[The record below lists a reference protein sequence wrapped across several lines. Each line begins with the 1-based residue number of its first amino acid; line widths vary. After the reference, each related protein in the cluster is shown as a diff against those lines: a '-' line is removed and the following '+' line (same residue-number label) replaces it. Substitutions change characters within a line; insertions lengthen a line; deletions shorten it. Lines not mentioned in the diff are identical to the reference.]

1 MNSFV
6 HKMILSFLAL
16 IVMTVA
22 FVIGYYGYSYYSLPV
37 EDRFFHDM
45 YQTLKPSGF
54 WGHGFGVFGALFI
67 LVGLFSYMARKRLK
81 IFSRLGLL
89 KHWLEFHIFM
99 YTMGPVLVLYHTSF
113 KFGGIVAICFWSM
126 FLVVL
131 SGVIGRFLYLRIPR
145 TIEGRELSLQE
156 VKELSNDLDEELKNK
171 YDISDSLIFSSFN
184 NRKRILREKGLSKDE
199 YKKVRN
205 IIRSELFLTR
215 RIKNLEKMQNLF
227 KYWHVVHLPFALI
240 MLITLVIHVAVVIL
254 FGYKWIF

>member
-1 MNSFV
+1 M
-6 HKMILSFLAL
+6 AL
-16 IVMTVA
+16 IVLIIA
-22 FVIGYYGYSYYSLPV
+22 FVIGFYGYSYYRLPV
-37 EDRFFHDM
+37 EERYFHDM
-45 YQTLKPSGF
+45 YQMLKPSGF
-54 WGHGFGVFGALFI
+54 WGHGFGVIGTSFI
-67 LVGLFSYMARKRLK
+67 LIGLFSYMARKRLK
-81 IFSRLGLL
+81 IFSRWGLL

-99 YTMGPVLVLYHTSF
+99 CVMGPVLVLYHTSF
-113 KFGGIVAICFWSM
+113 KFGGVVAICFWSM

-156 VKELSNDLDEELKNK
+156 VKELSNDLDAELKNK
-171 YDISDSLIFSSFN
+171 YELSESLILLSFK
-184 NRKRILREKGLSKDE
+184 NRKRILQDKGLSKDE
-199 YKKVRN
+199 YKKVRT

-240 MLITLVIHVAVVIL
+240 MLITLVVHVAVVIV

>member
-6 HKMILSFLAL
+6 HKMILFFLTM
-16 IVMTVA
+16 IVVTIA
-22 FVIGYYGYSYYSLPV
+22 FVIGYYGYSYYQLPV

-45 YQTLKPSGF
+45 YQLLKPSGF
-54 WGHGFGVFGALFI
+54 WGHGFGVIGASFI
-67 LVGLFSYMARKRLK
+67 LIGLFSYMARKRLK
-81 IFSRLGLL
+81 IFSRWGLL

-99 YTMGPVLVLYHTSF
+99 CIMGPVLVLYHTSF

-156 VKELSNDLDEELKNK
+156 VKDMSNDLDAELKNK
-171 YDISDSLIFSSFN
+171 YNLSDSVIFSSFR

-199 YKKVRN
+199 YQKVRN

-215 RIKNLEKMQNLF
+215 RIKNLERMQNLF

-240 MLITLVIHVAVVIL
+240 MLITLVIHVAVAIT
-254 FGYKWIF
+254 FGYRWIF